1 MVEPGEPAITSAA
14 PDDGTP
20 LRLKL
25 DARKLAKALAK
36 GIVFRGFG
44 AYDKAIAEGLE
55 ALDAIGVR
63 AGKPPTVEQ
72 QAWLWVHRATFT
84 ALAWTIRSS
93 PTLTDRLGNDEKE
106 LEAFVTGAQSVEPVP
121 ITLDFLDRPANSP
134 FFARIQAGM
143 AGWFKVIGANDADQA
158 AVSRRLAQE
167 FAIQLDLEMRNRRAD
182 YANLETYFQ
191 ATVAGAAAIRAR
203 KWRRYSA
210 SLVAAIRKPLLNL
223 SSGDPGAV
231 CLEEIFVPLRAWY
244 AAERDKREEGKMAAA
259 RGEASERVSERE
271 RPVFVDLQQHID
283 AWLNA
288 ADAADAIRVISGEPG
303 CGKSSFAAMWAA
315 AQARAGRVLYIPLHM
330 LDFERDAFA
339 AVQAFARL
347 DTQLGGDPFEGL
359 ASGDPVILILDG
371 LDELSRVSETGGQVA
386 RTFVE
391 SLNLNLAQRN
401 AGHTKARVLALLVGR
416 PLAIHE
422 GAAVLSKPGQRVEI
436 LRLLVSQE
444 EFPSTLAPP
453 ELKLNWG
460 SEWARNLSDA
470 EEFPSTRAQ
479 KLPPDLRDQWWQ
491 NYFRAT
497 GQPVADMP
505 EEYKQGG
512 KRIDDITAQPLLNY
526 LLALVRTERLRK
538 SRPTAIDSV
547 HTLYGEV
554 FELLYRRKKG
564 QLAHR
569 GAVEDRFELS
579 DYKRF
584 LQEVAIAAWHSGGD
598 RAVSSEAIEKRFDAC
613 DERLRESLRKFY
625 GSLRTGLFAVLST
638 FFVAPEGGT
647 FGHYTFT
654 HKSFREYL
662 TAARIVREVEE
673 IDDQLRK
680 AGRYT
685 QGQALADWYALTAP
699 MPIDSDLRAFLVEE
713 IAARAAAGSPVGAW
727 RDTLKALFEVN
738 LKDGM
743 PGYKEAPS
751 FREAERR
758 AANAEVALFVTMVVC
773 ARTSLAEGETLKL
786 NWQSAGAGAF
796 LRRAEDARTAS
807 LIKSS
812 WSHLSLAEQSLTGIY
827 LFRADLSGA
836 DIMGSDL
843 SGANLSDADFSEADL
858 KGADLFGAN
867 LRGADLSGANLT
879 GADLRGANLR
889 GANLEDANLEDADL
903 RGANLIGADLTGANL
918 EGADLTGADL
928 EGATVDGARLSARTN
943 LPGAINVPEEWRNHP
958 SLKRDDD

>member
-14 PDDGTP
+14 PDDGKP

-63 AGKPPTVEQ
+63 AGKAPTVEQ

-93 PTLTDRLGNDEKE
+93 PTLTARLGNDEKE
-106 LEAFVTGAQSVEPVP
+106 LEAFVTGAQSAEPVP

-134 FFARIQAGM
+134 FFERIRAGM
-143 AGWFKVIGANDADQA
+143 VGWFKVIGADDADQA

-191 ATVAGAAAIRAR
+191 ATLAGAAAIRAR

-210 SLVAAIRKPLLNL
+210 SLVTAIRKPLLNL

-244 AAERDKREEGKMAAA
+244 AAPLKEGHTGETAAT
-259 RGEASERVSERE
+259 RGNALVRPSERE
-271 RPVFVDLQQHID
+271 RPVFVDLQKHID

-288 ADAADAIRVISGEPG
+288 ADAADAIRVVSGEPG
-303 CGKSSFAAMWAA
+303 CGKSSFAAMLAA

-359 ASGDPVILILDG
+359 ASGDPIILILDG

-401 AGHTKARVLALLVGR
+401 AGHAKARVLALLVGR

-436 LRLLVSQE
+436 LRLLV
-444 EFPSTLAPP
+444 P
-453 ELKLNWG
+453 E
-460 SEWARNLSDA
+460 

-479 KLPPDLRDQWWQ
+479 ELPSDLRDQWWG

-497 GQPVADMP
+497 GQPGTGMP
-505 EEYKQGG
+505 EECKPEDENK
-512 KRIDDITAQPLLNY
+512 KRRMDDITAQPLLNY
-526 LLALVRTERLRK
+526 LLALVRDARTKKGQR
-538 SRPTAIDSV
+538 TAIDSV
-547 HTLYGEV
+547 HALYGEV

-584 LQEVAIAAWHSGGD
+584 LEEVAIAAWHSGGD
-598 RAVSSEAIEKRFDAC
+598 RAVSSEAIEKRFAAC
-613 DERLRESLRKFY
+613 DERLRERLKQFY
-625 GSLRTGLFAVLST
+625 GSLKPGLFAVLST
-638 FFVAPEGGT
+638 FFVAPEAGT

-673 IDDQLRK
+673 IDDQLRN
-680 AGRYT
+680 ARRYSEE
-685 QGQALADWYALTAP
+685 QALSDWYALTSAV
-699 MPIDSDLRAFLVEE
+699 PIDSDLRTFLVEE
-713 IAARAAAGSPVGAW
+713 IQARAGGGSPVGAW
-727 RDTLKALFEVN
+727 RDTLKVLFEAN

-743 PGYKEAPS
+743 PGYKDAQT

-758 AANAEVALFVTMVVC
+758 AANAEGLLFVTLMTC
-773 ARTSLAEGETLKL
+773 AQSSLAEGETLAID
-786 NWQSAGAGAF
+786 WQGERGARE
-796 LRRAEDARTAS
+796 LLQRMRASPAHDAM
-807 LIKSS
+807 LKSFNRI
-812 WSHLSLAEQSLTGIY
+812 SLTNQY
-827 LFRADLSGA
+827 LSFLNFQGADLTKADLSSSEIVGSYLVTANLGRATLRSANLSGAWLMLADLSGA
-836 DIMGSDL
+836 DL
-843 SGANLSDADFSEADL
+843 S
-858 KGADLFGAN
+858 
-867 LRGADLSGANLT
+867 GADLSGANLG
-879 GADLRGANLR
+879 GANLSGADLINAELGGVHGKSACLSEETDLRGAK
-889 GANLEDANLEDADL
+889 
-903 RGANLIGADLTGANL
+903 
-918 EGADLTGADL
+918 
-928 EGATVDGARLSARTN
+928 
-943 LPGAINVPEEWRNHP
+943 NVPEKWRNHP
-958 SLKRDDD
+958 SLRKDDD

>member
-14 PDDGTP
+14 PDDGKP

-63 AGKPPTVEQ
+63 ASKAPTVEQ
-72 QAWLWVHRATFT
+72 QAWLWVHRAAFT

-93 PTLTDRLGNDEKE
+93 PTLTDRLGNDDKE
-106 LEAFVTGAQSVEPVP
+106 LEAFVTGAQSAQPVP

-134 FFARIQAGM
+134 FFERIRAGM
-143 AGWFKVIGANDADQA
+143 AGWFKVIGADDADQA
-158 AVSRRLAQE
+158 AVSQRLAQE
-167 FAIQLDLEMRNRRAD
+167 FAIQLDLEMRNRRAG
-182 YANLETYFQ
+182 YAILEAYFQ
-191 ATVAGAAAIRAR
+191 ATLAGTAAIRAR
-203 KWRRYSA
+203 NWRRYSA
-210 SLVAAIRKPLLNL
+210 SLVTAIRKPLLNL
-223 SSGDPGAV
+223 ASGDPGAV

-244 AAERDKREEGKMAAA
+244 AAPLKEGHAGETAATRGNALA
-259 RGEASERVSERE
+259 RPSDRE
-271 RPVFVDLQQHID
+271 RPVFVDLQKHID

-288 ADAADAIRVISGEPG
+288 ADAADAIRVVSGEPG

-347 DTQLGGDPFEGL
+347 DTQLGGDSFEGL

-422 GAAVLSKPGQRVEI
+422 GAAVLNRPGQRVEI
-436 LRLLVSQE
+436 LRLLVPQQ
-444 EFPSTLAPP
+444 
-453 ELKLNWG
+453 
-460 SEWARNLSDA
+460 
-470 EEFPSTRAQ
+470 EFPSTRAQ
-479 KLPPDLRDQWWQ
+479 ELPPDLRDQWWR

-497 GQPVADMP
+497 GQPVAAMP
-505 EEYKQGG
+505 EECKPEDENK
-512 KRIDDITAQPLLNY
+512 KRRMDDITAQPLLNY
-526 LLALVRTERLRK
+526 LLALVRDARTKKGQR
-538 SRPTAIDSV
+538 TAIDSV
-547 HTLYGEV
+547 HALYGEV

-584 LQEVAIAAWHSGGD
+584 LEEVAIAAWHSGGD
-598 RAVSSEAIEKRFDAC
+598 RAVSSEAIEKRFAAC
-613 DERLRESLRKFY
+613 DERLRERLKQFY
-625 GSLRTGLFAVLST
+625 GSLKPGLFAVLST
-638 FFVAPEGGT
+638 FFVAPEAGT

-662 TAARIVREVEE
+662 TAARVVREVEE

-680 AGRYT
+680 RGRYS
-685 QGQALADWYALTAP
+685 QDQALADWYALTAP
-699 MPIDSDLRAFLVEE
+699 VPIDLDLRTFLTEE
-713 IAARAAAGSPVGAW
+713 IAARTDAGSPVGAW
-727 RDTLKALFEVN
+727 RDTLKVLFEAN

-743 PGYKEAPS
+743 PGYKDAPS

-758 AANAEVALFVTMVVC
+758 AANAEGTLFVTLMTC
-773 ARTSLAEGETLKL
+773 AQASLTAGETLKL
-786 NWQSAGAGAF
+786 NWQGRWGAMDLFHRCAASTPSNVILNSLSLLSLTHQQLHVLNLSNADFTGGDLTEADIRHSFLEHTSFARANLRNANFQFSSLLFADFAGADLAGADLNCAF
-796 LRRAEDARTAS
+796 LLGAN
-807 LIKSS
+807 
-812 WSHLSLAEQSLTGIY
+812 LSG
-827 LFRADLSGA
+827 ADLSGA
-836 DIMGSDL
+836 DLTS
-843 SGANLSDADFSEADL
+843 AE
-858 KGADLFGAN
+858 
-867 LRGADLSGANLT
+867 LT
-879 GADLRGANLR
+879 GVHVEGARLSK
-889 GANLEDANLEDADL
+889 ET
-903 RGANLIGADLTGANL
+903 NLIGAK
-918 EGADLTGADL
+918 
-928 EGATVDGARLSARTN
+928 
-943 LPGAINVPEEWRNHP
+943 NVPEEWRNHP
-958 SLKRDDD
+958 SLRKDDD

>member
-1 MVEPGEPAITSAA
+1 MVEPGEPAIACEA
-14 PDDGTP
+14 PDDGKP

-72 QAWLWVHRATFT
+72 QAWLWVHRAAFS

-93 PTLTDRLGNDEKE
+93 PTLADRLGNDEKE
-106 LEAFVTGAQSVEPVP
+106 LEAFVTGAQSEEPVP
-121 ITLDFLDRPANSP
+121 ITLDFLDRPANTP
-134 FFARIQAGM
+134 FFERIQAGM

-158 AVSRRLAQE
+158 AVGQRLAQE
-167 FAIQLDLEMRNRRAD
+167 FAIQLDLEMRARRAD
-182 YANLETYFQ
+182 YAILETYFQ
-191 ATVAGAAAIRAR
+191 ATLAGAAAIRAR

-210 SLVAAIRKPLLNL
+210 SLVTAIRKPLLNL
-223 SSGDPGAV
+223 ASGDPGAV

-244 AAERDKREEGKMAAA
+244 PAPRDKASEGERAAA
-259 RGEASERVSERE
+259 KGDAWEQSSDRE
-271 RPVFVDLQQHID
+271 RPVFVDLRKHID

-288 ADAADAIRVISGEPG
+288 ADATDAIRVVSGEPG

-347 DTQLGGDPFEGL
+347 DSQLGGDPFEGL

-401 AGHTKARVLALLVGR
+401 VSHTKARVLALLIGR

-422 GAAVLSKPGQRVEI
+422 GAAVLNKPGQRVEI
-436 LRLLVSQE
+436 LRLRVQE
-444 EFPSTLAPP
+444 AEFPRTKKEDLP
-453 ELKLNWG
+453 ED
-460 SEWARNLSDA
+460 R
-470 EEFPSTRAQ
+470 
-479 KLPPDLRDQWWQ
+479 RDHWWQ

-497 GQPVADMP
+497 AQPGTGMP
-505 EEYKQGG
+505 EECQPEDENK
-512 KRIDDITAQPLLNY
+512 KRRMDDITAQPLLNY

-538 SRPTAIDSV
+538 GQPTAIDSV
-547 HTLYGEV
+547 HALYGEV
-554 FELLYRRKKG
+554 FELLYKRKKG

-569 GAVEDRFELS
+569 GAVEDRFDFS
-579 DYKRF
+579 DYRRF
-584 LQEVAIAAWHSGGD
+584 LEEVAIAAWHSGGD

-613 DERLRESLRKFY
+613 DKRLREPLRQFY
-625 GSLRTGLFAVLST
+625 GSLKPGLFAVLST

-673 IDDQLRK
+673 IEDQLRK
-680 AGRYT
+680 ARRYT
-685 QGQALADWYALTAP
+685 QDQALADWYALTAP
-699 MPIDSDLRAFLVEE
+699 MPIDEDLRAFLKEE
-713 IAARAAAGSPVGAW
+713 IAARTAAGAPVADW
-727 RDTLKALFEVN
+727 RDTLKGMFDAN

-743 PGYKEAPS
+743 PGYKEAPT

-758 AANAEVALFVTMVVC
+758 AANAEAALFVTLMTC
-773 ARTSLAEGETLKL
+773 ALTSLPECETLAID
-786 NWQSAGAGAF
+786 WQDERGAKAF
-796 LRRAEDARTAS
+796 FYRVDASPTNDVVRNS
-807 LIKSS
+807 LSRV
-812 WSHLSLAEQSLTGIY
+812 SLANQFLDGAYFEQVNLLGVALNNATLKRARLRSANLSG
-827 LFRADLSGA
+827 ADLSGA
-836 DIMGSDL
+836 DLCGANLVGANLSGADL
-843 SGANLSDADFSEADL
+843 SDANLSDA
-858 KGADLFGAN
+858 N
-867 LRGADLSGANLT
+867 LS
-879 GADLRGANLR
+879 GADLRGANLSDAYLSGADLSGADLR
-889 GANLEDANLEDADL
+889 GAILFGANLG
-903 RGANLIGADLTGANL
+903 GANLIGADL
-918 EGADLTGADL
+918 
-928 EGATVDGARLSARTN
+928 SARTSATQTFAARYSSARTSAAR
-943 LPGAINVPEEWRNHP
+943 G
-958 SLKRDDD
+958 